1 MYKKFTIIYLFD
13 LFFYNLEIESSQ
25 SFKIVLNDR
34 NIIFYTNQVDNIG
47 KKYRNFARKNMQEYI
62 EKVIENF
69 YPIIRKYN
77 KPKIFKWY
85 LKPVLILFKQC
96 SKMDCV

>member
-1 MYKKFTIIYLFD
+1 MFD

-47 KKYRNFARKNMQEYI
+47 KKYRNFARKNMQEYF
-62 EKVIENF
+62 EKVIEKLNLRLVEQAVGCREAENF
-69 YPIIRKYN
+69 PT
-77 KPKIFKWY
+77 PE
-85 LKPVLILFKQC
+85 
-96 SKMDCV
+96 

>member
-1 MYKKFTIIYLFD
+1 MYKKFTIICSFD

-47 KKYRNFARKNMQEYI
+47 KKYRNFARKNMQEYF
-62 EKVIENF
+62 EKVIEKLNLRLVEQARKVSGSRELSDTR
-69 YPIIRKYN
+69 IIKD
-77 KPKIFKWY
+77 KFKEAF
-85 LKPVLILFKQC
+85 I
-96 SKMDCV
+96 